1 MNIINYQLHS
11 LSCHDNSSYHESR
24 ISQKLSRH
32 DANGFGVL
40 DISDGDEVA
49 VAEGIGDRCY

>member
-11 LSCHDNSSYHESR
+11 LSFHDHSSYHVSR

-32 DANGFGVL
+32 EANGFGVL
-40 DISDGDEVA
+40 DISDGHEVA
-49 VAEGIGDRCY
+49 VAEGREDRCY